1 MVDIEQVTIDISMP
15 SDEVRVVAMQPFVR
29 LKTIEPFQWESSKVN
44 AQLKAINHTLNIA
57 QNDFGGGSANFTLF
71 PEYSIPGKAGV
82 TVIDERVTS
91 DDWSNEKVVIA
102 GVHGLTKAEYG
113 DICQQ
118 LAVNVSPVNGPNSM
132 PDEQWVN
139 CCLVWVKDRNG
150 VVHRWAQP
158 KIRPA
163 WPEMNVTCNDMFCGS
178 TMYVFE
184 CRYTPNDYPCRFV
197 TFVCFDWVSS
207 VAGMTICEEVLAQL
221 NAMWNGS
228 PTPLHWVF
236 VIQHNTRPN
245 HPAFLNSTYRF
256 LTDANTFPFV
266 ERRDAVVIHA
276 NTAVSARPSRS
287 GSGAFSACVCSPSA
301 QIDCT
306 GCRPTVCMQPVSL
319 RGSDILER
327 CKDVIFR
334 EMGECIHLFGVRV
347 PRFVT
352 PDATDRTY
360 PLIGAQVH
368 SSNDLVDPR
377 LCGGPVP
384 AAVKWINDS
393 LDCITPLS
401 ETTLAGRPLKAT
413 AEAIEPTLIAG
424 MRISDGRNAAD
435 RVNCAA
441 CSFSHGKESR
451 NTSHQRNADLWG
463 LIETDALK
471 HVIHS
476 LTSLGL
482 TYNLD
487 VVDTSLHGTLN
498 CDAGYVEV
506 VAIRGETHEDCR
518 LHYDIAVPKVGIDPV
533 LVIARDHDNLTP
545 TPEEFSKFH
554 EADSKR
560 GLRFLDYYTLVTF
573 CRNAKDKDTLR
584 RSLNDLLPKD
594 RRII

>member
-1 MVDIEQVTIDISMP
+1 MVDVEQVTIDISMP
-15 SDEVRVVAMQPFVR
+15 SDEVRAVAMQPFVR
-29 LKTIEPFQWESSKVN
+29 LKTIEPFQWEPSKVN
-44 AQLKAINHTLNIA
+44 AQLKAINQTLNIA
-57 QNDFGGGSANFTLF
+57 HNGLGGGSANFTLF

-113 DICQQ
+113 DLCQH
-118 LAVNVSPVNGPNSM
+118 LAVNVSPANGPNSV

-163 WPEMNVTCNDMFCGS
+163 WPEMNVPCNDMFCGS

-184 CRYTPNDYPCRFV
+184 CRYTPYDYPCRFV
-197 TFVCFDWVSS
+197 IFVCFDWVAS
-207 VAGMTICEEVLAQL
+207 VAGMTVCEEVLAQL
-221 NAMWNGS
+221 NAIWNGS

-245 HPAFLNSTYRF
+245 HPVFLNSTYRF

-287 GSGAFSACVCSPSA
+287 GSGAFSACVFSPNA
-301 QIDCT
+301 QIDCK

-319 RGSDILER
+319 RGSDILEL

-352 PDATDRTY
+352 PDPTDRTY

-393 LDCITPLS
+393 LDCIPPLS
-401 ETTLAGRPLKAT
+401 ETTLAGRPLKAA

-424 MRISDGRNAAD
+424 MRVSDGRNAAD
-435 RVNCAA
+435 CVNWAA
-441 CSFSHGKESR
+441 CSLSHGKESR

-498 CDAGYVEV
+498 CDAGYVQKRV
-506 VAIRGETHEDCR
+506 KSLVD
-518 LHYDIAVPKVGIDPV
+518 LSV
-533 LVIARDHDNLTP
+533 LL
-545 TPEEFSKFH
+545 
-554 EADSKR
+554 
-560 GLRFLDYYTLVTF
+560 Y
-573 CRNAKDKDTLR
+573 
-584 RSLNDLLPKD
+584 
-594 RRII
+594 